1 MNVRFEGNNGHDV
14 DVTPCLLMTQS
25 GHLTQKP
32 PKIRRNVPGAGAGAP
47 AGVRNRR
54 SVSQRACPVRAS
66 SSIICKSAA
75 AAAAG
80 AGDLSCIERG
90 PVREFPSAKSSES
103 QFLSSRKRSNIVPR
117 ATATDLP
124 SPLAL
129 RRRCRS
135 IRDRCR
141 ASSAG
146 PSPRPRSARHLTGTS
161 WYATAV
167 MGCGTGGG
175 PRPRETRRGW
185 HL

>member
-1 MNVRFEGNNGHDV
+1 MSGRDGKAQFSEGLD
-14 DVTPCLLMTQS
+14 
-25 GHLTQKP
+25 
-32 PKIRRNVPGAGAGAP
+32 P
-47 AGVRNRR
+47 A
-54 SVSQRACPVRAS
+54 SALCPTEDGPTECAHAV
-66 SSIICKSAA
+66 ICKSAA
-75 AAAAG
+75 AAAAA
-80 AGDLSCIERG
+80 AGGLSCIERG

-146 PSPRPRSARHLTGTS
+146 PSPRPRSARHPTGTS
-161 WYATAV
+161 WYNRCCGRRCNPPAV
-167 MGCGTGGG
+167 QTEHNLRG
-175 PRPRETRRGW
+175 PRRDYLELFVDRAPSPPRPDGQGGRVNANGLR
-185 HL
+185 LYV